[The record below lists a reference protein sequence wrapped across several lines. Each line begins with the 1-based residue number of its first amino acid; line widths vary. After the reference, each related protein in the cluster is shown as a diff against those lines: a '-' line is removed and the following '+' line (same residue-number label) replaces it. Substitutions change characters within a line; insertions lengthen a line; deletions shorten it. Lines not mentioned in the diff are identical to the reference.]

1 MPDPLLEARAFLA
14 GLDPDWARHVEAVGP
29 CLHQAKPA
37 REPCE
42 ALVRAIAY
50 QQLHARAGDAILG
63 RFLGLYG
70 QGTFPSPNKSSP
82 PISSSC
88 VPAVFP
94 PARSPPFVVLP
105 KRP

>member
-1 MPDPLLEARAFLA
+1 MPDPFLEARAFLA

-70 QGTFPSPNKSSP
+70 QTFPSPGRSSP
-82 PISSSC
+82 LTSSHC
-88 VPAVFP
+88 APVVFP
-94 PARSPPFVVLP
+94 PARSPLSEASPR
-105 KRP
+105 RP